1 MQILPRQLWLLRHA
15 KAEPYQSRDF
25 ERNLADKGIKQM
37 YQLSRQLTEL
47 EIPETIV
54 SSPAHRARQT
64 TELFCE
70 HLSINP
76 ENIHWDQRLY
86 EASTSQLVSVLQD
99 YPDGSDVML
108 VAHNPGLE
116 GLAAYLT
123 SGQLSS
129 SYFDDTHFLI
139 KTAMLVRIEMPA
151 NWHTLQP
158 GCGKLHNVIHPK
170 HNI

>member
-1 MQILPRQLWLLRHA
+1 MQTHPRQLWLLRHA
-15 KAEPYQSRDF
+15 KAEPYQFNDF
-25 ERNLADKGIKQM
+25 DRNLADKGIKQM
-37 YQLSRQLTEL
+37 SLLSQQLTEL
-47 EIPETIV
+47 NIPGLIV

-64 TELFCE
+64 AELFCE

-76 ENIHWDQRLY
+76 ESIHWDQRIY

-108 VAHNPGLE
+108 VGHNPGLE

-123 SGQLSS
+123 SGQLNS
-129 SYFDDTHFLI
+129 SYFADTHFLI
-139 KTAMLVRIEMPA
+139 KTAMLVQINMPA
-151 NWHTLQP
+151 NWLTLQP

-170 HNI
+170 RNA